1 MPVSI
6 KDIAQAANVTPGTV
20 SRALRDSPRVNP
32 DTKERIQRLADEM
45 GYTPDAQARSL
56 VIGRTQTIGIVVTTL
71 TDPFIG
77 TMVQTI
83 ESAAFEQGYTVI
95 LTSSNDI
102 PEREIEAV
110 QMLQSRR
117 VDGVIVT
124 SSRVGS
130 LYQEHL
136 DRLRVPVVLINSLVH
151 HSGGHTYSIGV
162 DNLHGGYLAT
172 SHLLQRGHRCIA
184 YVSAPA
190 DRSDNAERQRGY
202 RDALAEAGVE
212 ADPALIL
219 QGTGRA
225 GGGQRALPQLLSLDP
240 APTAAFCYN
249 DVTAIG
255 LITAAR
261 ESGLSIPQDLAIVG
275 FDDIAF
281 AQFVHPALTT
291 IAQPVHRLGRGA
303 VEMVLALL
311 PDDDRSERTVTDA
324 QVRGRLVVRASSGR
338 FQHRAAGESEGAE
351 LSQRVVFKQ
360 GG

>member
-20 SRALRDSPRVNP
+20 SRALRDSPRVNS
-32 DTKERIQRLADEM
+32 DTKERIQRLAEEM

-56 VIGRTQTIGIVVTTL
+56 VIGRTQTIGIVVTTM
-71 TDPFIG
+71 TDPFVG

-83 ESAAFEQGYTVI
+83 ESAAFEHGYTVI
-95 LTSSNDI
+95 LASSNEI

-151 HSGGHTYSIGV
+151 HSGGYTYSIGV
-162 DNLHGGYLAT
+162 DNHHGGYLAT
-172 SHLLQRGHRCIA
+172 SHLLQMGHRCIA

-202 RDALAEAGVE
+202 CDALAEAGIE
-212 ADPALIL
+212 SDPALIL

-225 GGGQRALPQLLSLDP
+225 GGGQRALPQLLSLHP
-240 APTAAFCYN
+240 APTAVFCYN

-255 LITAAR
+255 LISAAR
-261 ESGLSIPQDLAIVG
+261 GAGLSIPQDLAIVG

-291 IAQPVHRLGRGA
+291 IAQPVQRLGRGA

-311 PDDDRSERTVTDA
+311 SDADRSEQAVSDA
-324 QVRGRLVVRASSGR
+324 QVRGRLVVRASSG
-338 FQHRAAGESEGAE
+338 QSQPGAAGGSAGAE
-351 LSQRVVFKQ
+351 LSQRAGLEQ